1 MQPRGKKLARMP
13 HRIPCCFSTGFSTA
27 QAAAQSGPEEEA
39 FVPQCLSV
47 HLSAVFRDSDP
58 LTLGYHGQDVKP
70 LCFWTSLFLSLNR
83 FVVVVCLLLHHPK
96 GKQRGSD
103 VHMKFTSHVLTLLPS
118 WTLALDYW
126 QQEAI
131 QFWVKMRTGD
141 LPELH
146 SMLPAG

>member
-1 MQPRGKKLARMP
+1 MVMQPRGKKLARMP
-13 HRIPCCFSTGFSTA
+13 HRLPCCFSTGFSTA
-27 QAAAQSGPEEEA
+27 QAAAHLGWAKSGPEEEA

-118 WTLALDYW
+118 WTLALDY
-126 QQEAI
+126 
-131 QFWVKMRTGD
+131 
-141 LPELH
+141 
-146 SMLPAG
+146 